1 MQLCR
6 YLMVLAALF
15 MLSSTAIAQQ
25 YLTGNIEYIRGF
37 QSEILP
43 DRRDIIIYL
52 PPDYYQ
58 NSTRRYPV
66 FYMHDGQN
74 LFDGNTSFIRGQ
86 EWRVDE
92 SAERLIIDGVIE
104 PLIIVGIYNTGAERI
119 NEYTPSFDDYYQAGG
134 RGDLYGRM
142 LVEELKPMIDAR
154 YRTLTLAEH
163 TALGGS
169 SLGGL
174 ITIYLGLK
182 YPQVF
187 GKLAVISPS
196 VWWDSRYILGYVN
209 RLEQKQNVRIWE
221 DIGTKEGQG
230 FTANQTAKLDARKLR
245 DALIKKGWVL
255 NVDLK
260 YYEAKGAGHN
270 EAAWAARMPDIL
282 KYLFPKTVN

>member
-1 MQLCR
+1 MKPLR
-6 YLMVLAALF
+6 YLITLAIIFA
-15 MLSSTAIAQQ
+15 LSSTVAAQQ

-37 QSEILP
+37 SSEILP
-43 DRRDIIIYL
+43 DKRDVIIYL

-58 NSTRRYPV
+58 NTTRRYPV

-74 LFDGNTSFIRGQ
+74 LFDGNTSFIKGQ

-92 SAERLIIDGVIE
+92 SAERLILDGVIE
-104 PLIIVGIYNTGAERI
+104 PLIIVGIYNTGVQRV
-119 NEYTPSFDDYYQAGG
+119 NEYTPSFDEQYQTGG
-134 RGDLYGRM
+134 RGDLYGR
-142 LVEELKPMIDAR
+142 LIVEELKPQIDAR
-154 YRTLTLAEH
+154 YRTLTEPEH

-174 ITIYLGLK
+174 ISIYLGLK

-196 VWWDSRYILGYVN
+196 VWWDNRYILGYVA
-209 RLEQKQNVRIWE
+209 RLPEKQNIRIWE

-230 FTANQTAKLDARKLR
+230 FTANQMAKLDARKLR
-245 DALIKKGWVL
+245 DALIKKGWT
-255 NVDLK
+255 NADLK

-270 EAAWAARMPDIL
+270 EAAWAARFPEIL
-282 KYLFPKTVN
+282 KYLFPSKIK

>member
-1 MQLCR
+1 MLCR
-6 YLMVLAALF
+6 YLIVLVAVLTLLPTVA
-15 MLSSTAIAQQ
+15 AQQ

-43 DRRDIIIYL
+43 DKRDVIIYL

-74 LFDGNTSFIRGQ
+74 LFDGNTSFIKGQ

-92 SAERLIIDGVIE
+92 SAERLIADGVIE
-104 PLIIVGIYNTGAERI
+104 PLIIVGIYNTGAQRI
-119 NEYTPSFDDYYQAGG
+119 NEYTPSFDEYYQTGG
-134 RGDLYGRM
+134 KGDLYGRF
-142 LVEELKPMIDAR
+142 LVEELKPVIDAR
-154 YRTLTLAEH
+154 YRTLTLPEH

-174 ITIYLGLK
+174 ISIYLGLK

-187 GKLAVISPS
+187 GRLAVLSPS
-196 VWWDSRYILGYVN
+196 VWWDNRYILDYVN
-209 RLEQKQNVRIWE
+209 RLAEKQNIRIWE
-221 DIGTKEGQG
+221 DIGTKEGQD
-230 FTANQTAKLDARKLR
+230 FTARQTAKLDARKLR

-255 NVDLK
+255 NTDLK

-270 EAAWAARMPDIL
+270 EAAWAARIPEVL
-282 KYLFPKTVN
+282 KYLFPKKSN